1 LYPGRYFIMSNYA
14 VKTKKIARK
23 ASWYGV
29 RLFFLTGLSFVI
41 LYPVYTMI
49 AAAFTSKADMLDS
62 TVFLIPRTLSVYAF
76 TIASELLNYQKSLA
90 LTLFIAVTV
99 AAVQTLICMMA
110 GYGFGRFRL
119 PLKKLL
125 FAMVLFTVVVPP
137 QLYMSTLYLQFK
149 DFSLF
154 GLFKTN
160 LLNSFT
166 PLYLLALTGNGIKNG
181 LFIYIFRQNFRNM
194 PNEIEE
200 AALVDGAGT
209 FKTFSHVML
218 PNAMASIVTIF
229 LFSFVWQ
236 YNDSFYMGL
245 FMTSPDILSI
255 NFNIAYH
262 WDTQMLQTMGLS
274 DADIF
279 NPVFAATVRSACA
292 LLILAPVIAVYLALQ
307 RFFVESVERAGV
319 VG

>member
-1 LYPGRYFIMSNYA
+1 MSNYA
-14 VKTKKIARK
+14 VKTKKAARK
-23 ASWYGV
+23 ASWYTV
-29 RLFFLTGLSFVI
+29 RLFFLIGLSFVI
-41 LYPVYTMI
+41 LYPVYMMLVSS
-49 AAAFTSKADMLDS
+49 FTSKVDMLDS

-76 TIASELLNYQKSLA
+76 TVASALLNYGSSVG
-90 LTLFIAVTV
+90 LTLFISVTV
-99 AAVQTLICMMA
+99 AALQTLVCMLA
-110 GYGFGRFRL
+110 GYGFGRFEL
-119 PLKKLL
+119 PFKKTL

-149 DFSLF
+149 DFSIF

-166 PLYLLALTGNGIKNG
+166 PMYLLALTGNGIKNG

-194 PNEIEE
+194 PGEIEE

-209 FKTFSHVML
+209 FKIFSQVML

-236 YNDSFYMGL
+236 YNDSFYTGL
-245 FMTSPDILSI
+245 FMTSPNILSI

-262 WDTQMLQTMGLS
+262 WDTQMLQTMGIS
-274 DADIF
+274 DVDIF
-279 NPVFAATVRSACA
+279 NPVFATTVRSACA
-292 LLILAPVIAVYLALQ
+292 LLILAPVVAVYLALQ
-307 RFFVESVERAGV
+307 KFFVESVERTGV